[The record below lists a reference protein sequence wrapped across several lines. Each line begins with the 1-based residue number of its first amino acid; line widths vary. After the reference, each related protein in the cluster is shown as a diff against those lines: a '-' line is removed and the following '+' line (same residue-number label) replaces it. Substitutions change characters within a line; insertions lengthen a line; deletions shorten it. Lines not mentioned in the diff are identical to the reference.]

1 MSDVITVIVI
11 LLLIAGA
18 WFGYKRHKRPKPLDK
33 SYFVSKW
40 KDLQKLLADKKQWVE
55 AIVRADNLLDE
66 ALKKL
71 KLGGKSTG
79 ERLVK
84 AQNLF
89 TDNDAV
95 WYGHKLRTKIDTDEK
110 FKPKEANV
118 KQALLGIRQA
128 LKDIGALPGDQ
139 QRKR

>member
-1 MSDVITVIVI
+1 MSTVITIVVLVI
-11 LLLIAGA
+11 LVAGG
-18 WFGYKRHKRPKPLDK
+18 WFGYKKFNKPKPLDK
-33 SYFVSKW
+33 SYFGSKW
-40 KDLQKLLADKKQWVE
+40 KEVQKLLSNKKMWPSAVIQ
-55 AIVRADNLLDE
+55 ADNLLDE

-84 AQNLF
+84 AQNYF

-95 WYGHKLRTKIDTDEK
+95 WYGHKLRTKLDTDDK
-110 FKPKEANV
+110 FKPSESNI

-128 LKDIGALPGDQ
+128 LKDIGA
-139 QRKR
+139 